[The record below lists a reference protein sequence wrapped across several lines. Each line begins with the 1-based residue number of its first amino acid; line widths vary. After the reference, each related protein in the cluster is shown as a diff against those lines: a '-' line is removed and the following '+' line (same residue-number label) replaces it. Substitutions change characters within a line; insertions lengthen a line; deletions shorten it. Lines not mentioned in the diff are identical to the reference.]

1 MTWKEGNDGSGALP
15 EICFVWPILAGKE
28 EEWRRALQELEGSR
42 SADFGRMRQHLGIDT
57 IRVWL
62 QRTRYGELAVVCLK
76 VDDAAEAILVLAD
89 SEGTFE
95 KWLKRRVEALH
106 GVVVTRVGS
115 NTAPELV
122 FSTKPEKQRA

>member
-1 MTWKEGNDGSGALP
+1 MRRKEGNGSGAST
-15 EICFVWPILAGKE
+15 EITFVWPILAGKE

-42 SADFGRMRQHLGIDT
+42 SADFGQMRQDLGIDT

-62 QRTRYGELAVVCLK
+62 QRTRYGELAVVYLK
-76 VDDAAEAILVLAD
+76 VDDAAEAILLLAD

-106 GVVVTRVGS
+106 GVVVTRAGS

>member
-1 MTWKEGNDGSGALP
+1 MT
-15 EICFVWPILAGKE
+15 EICFVWPILGGRE

-62 QRTRYGELAVVCLK
+62 QRTRYGELAVVYLK
-76 VDDAAEAILVLAD
+76 VDDAVEAIVLLAD
-89 SEGTFE
+89 SEGIFE

-106 GVVVTRVGS
+106 GLDVTRVGS
-115 NTAPELV
+115 STPPELV
-122 FSTKPEKQRA
+122 FSTKPEKQGA